1 MPLGRA
7 LFNILT
13 EKQLED
19 RRRNAESEDRTR
31 GKHLRK
37 ELTGHRDEA
46 TIGTS
51 WQSHW
56 LIWPHQRWH
65 WASVWQRGVCKHR
78 TNHRDNYFRPA
89 TSNYFWNARNCW
101 RGTRKQAAEWW
112 AFAVQLLKFHNYS
125 CCKCP
130 CKPTW
135 RSQSVRVWTTQL
147 IRIVSAHRQRSRE
160 VDRCC
165 KNIPCFVKKLPL
177 LFLLLL
183 PWQALAFIQGLTYC
197 CVEEGVCG
205 CRLLFHT
212 CHCQPIGSLLEQLV
226 WHRSL

>member
-1 MPLGRA
+1 MRCRQDEPCLTSWLRNTAGRQ
-7 LFNILT
+7 
-13 EKQLED
+13 EKKCWEW
-19 RRRNAESEDRTR
+19 RTRTR

-37 ELTGHRDEA
+37 ELTWHRDKA

-101 RGTRKQAAEWW
+101 RGTRKQKQSDGPSLSSCLN
-112 AFAVQLLKFHNYS
+112 FTTAVIVSVHTNPLD
-125 CCKCP
+125 
-130 CKPTW
+130 T
-135 RSQSVRVWTTQL
+135 QSVRVWTTQL
-147 IRIVSAHRQRSRE
+147 IRIVSAHRPRSRE

-165 KNIPCFVKKLPL
+165 KNIPYFVKKLPL
-177 LFLLLL
+177 LFCLDKLWLLSRD
-183 PWQALAFIQGLTYC
+183 W
-197 CVEEGVCG
+197 
-205 CRLLFHT
+205 HT
-212 CHCQPIGSLLEQLV
+212 AT
-226 WHRSL
+226 